1 MKRSHLIALAVILA
15 AALLL
20 RLVPAVRCDARP
32 DFSDMARYNEA
43 ALGHE
48 LEEPLPPG
56 YPLFLRGIYALFGAR
71 NYRAVFVAQAL
82 ISAFTVLVIFHVT
95 RQLGGVAP
103 ARRTFTILRDPPAA
117 PAP

>member
-103 ARRTFTILRDPPAA
+103 A
-117 PAP
+117 